1 MPLKDD
7 LQKLIQGET
16 VDDGETLLKYSKD
29 ASIFEIKPKI
39 IVYPKDSQDIK
50 STVKFAS
57 QNNLSITVRSA
68 GTDMSGAAIGEDIIL
83 DVGKYL
89 NKLINLTDASAVV

>member
-16 VDDGETLLKYSKD
+16 LDDGETLLKYSKD

-39 IVYPKDSQDIK
+39 IVYPKDCQDIK
-50 STVKFAS
+50 STVKFDS
-57 QNNLSITVRSA
+57 QNNLSIR
-68 GTDMSGAAIGEDIIL
+68 
-83 DVGKYL
+83 Y
-89 NKLINLTDASAVV
+89 